1 MAVYLSDESGQLHK
15 VAGNGPNVA
24 PLINGKVDKVSTNGI
39 DTDLVTSTIKNEN
52 GKVSVKL
59 VDSDSVDID
68 GTTIANNGAAI
79 EVGTSISTPE
89 DSHSILQYASE
100 TTDTDTTAS
109 IIELVPS
116 LLTLRNSAT
125 EGNTTVGHSISL
137 QTENGISI
145 TSAAQMTEAAIKSEI
160 TLSSV
165 LGISGEASS
174 ILTPTDKTEFQLSG
188 LAAKITTPTSAIN
201 LYNFS
206 NSKGIEL
213 SVFNKENKNDKS
225 TFSIEKDGVYF
236 NNKSLLTSSEVDA
249 KLADLKKEI
258 LTGGANEEVNTAYD
272 TLLEISKWIQSNEA
286 DTSLTEAVAKLQN
299 EKLAKGND
307 TLTGSI
313 TLTGD
318 GKLVLSPSGKG
329 QLTDGTSL
337 VLGFNSAT
345 QLDVGNKTYNLALL
359 GKTDRPSYNG
369 SDLALKSDII
379 TSYNSLTDK
388 PSIGNGLITIKQG
401 TVSKSFNLNSNDALT
416 IELTDNNTTYT
427 AGNGLNLTGTSF
439 AVKAGSNITVDTNG
453 VSVTSGAF
461 VTPSSLTT
469 TLGSYVTTS
478 NLNTTLS
485 GYSTTGHKHTTS
497 DITNFG
503 TYVNQTTGTSAVKGK
518 WAYDSATDTWTI

>member
-24 PLINGKVDKVSTNGI
+24 PLIKNKVDMIT
-39 DTDLVTSTIKNEN
+39 TSQ
-52 GKVSVKL
+52 
-59 VDSDSVDID
+59 DY
-68 GTTIANNGAAI
+68 TTIINPT
-79 EVGTSISTPE
+79 GTSIK
-89 DSHSILQYASE
+89 LKVSE
-100 TTDTDTTAS
+100 NDTFDPKETYGEVNVWS
-109 IIELVPS
+109 DQVDFGISV
-116 LLTLRNSAT
+116 
-125 EGNTTVGHSISL
+125 EGNLSTGASGMFNKTYALVMFNGNGLEAVDDHVELFANFANLKLYEAGQYDEPRLELNDKPIALKEQIPTTTSSL
-137 QTENGISI
+137 TNDSDFI
-145 TSAAQMTEAAIKSEI
+145 TSA
-160 TLSSV
+160 SV
-165 LGISGEASS
+165 N
-174 ILTPTDKTEFQLSG
+174 T
-188 LAAKITTPTSAIN
+188 
-201 LYNFS
+201 
-206 NSKGIEL
+206 
-213 SVFNKENKNDKS
+213 
-225 TFSIEKDGVYF
+225 
-236 NNKSLLTSSEVDA
+236 

-272 TLLEISKWIQSNEA
+272 TLLEISKWIQSNKV
-286 DTSLTEAVAKLQN
+286 DTSLTEEIAKLQN
-299 EKLAKGND
+299 NKLAKGND

-329 QLTDGTSL
+329 QLTDGTSS
-337 VLGFNSAT
+337 VLGFNNAT

-359 GKTDRPSYNG
+359 GKATRPSYNG
-369 SDLALKSDII
+369 NDLALKSDII

-427 AGNGLNLTGTSF
+427 AGNGLTLTGTSF

-518 WAYDSATDTWTI
+518 